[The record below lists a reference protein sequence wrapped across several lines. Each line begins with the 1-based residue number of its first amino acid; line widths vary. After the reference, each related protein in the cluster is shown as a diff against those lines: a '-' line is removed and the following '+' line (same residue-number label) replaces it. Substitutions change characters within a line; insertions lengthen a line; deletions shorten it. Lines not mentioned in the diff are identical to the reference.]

1 MVVRANMV
9 VTPVFSSVFLLLFFV
24 FVALA
29 PLAKAQL
36 HHQHFGG
43 GGKGIPEE
51 AKASESVMR
60 NQRVLATRIERQLRW
75 NSRSA
80 TAKQICARNRHGAEW
95 SGLLNRADRFIEEL
109 NAEMDGGGG
118 HVTFYDSALNRPV
131 FEVFNRPLSQ
141 FLEESVKHGWPSF
154 RAEDVVW
161 ENVRI
166 LDDGEVVTRDGL
178 HLGHNIPDEKG
189 PRFCINLV
197 CVSGFAPER

>member
-1 MVVRANMV
+1 
-9 VTPVFSSVFLLLFFV
+9 
-24 FVALA
+24 
-29 PLAKAQL
+29 
-36 HHQHFGG
+36 
-43 GGKGIPEE
+43 
-51 AKASESVMR
+51 
-60 NQRVLATRIERQLRW
+60 
-75 NSRSA
+75 
-80 TAKQICARNRHGAEW
+80 
-95 SGLLNRADRFIEEL
+95 
-109 NAEMDGGGG
+109 MDGGGG

-131 FEVFNRPLSQ
+131 FAVTKRPLSQ

-189 PRFCINLV
+189 ARFCINLV

>member
-1 MVVRANMV
+1 MVAR
-9 VTPVFSSVFLLLFFV
+9 PVFSSAFLLLFFV
-24 FVALA
+24 FFALA
-29 PLAKAQL
+29 TLAKAQL
-36 HHQHFGG
+36 HHQRFL

-60 NQRVLATRIERQLRW
+60 NQRTLGTKIERTLRW

-95 SGLLNRADRFIEEL
+95 SGLLNRSDKFIEEL

-118 HVTFYDSALNRPV
+118 HVTFYDSALHRRV

-166 LDDGEVVTRDGL
+166 LDDGEVVTKDGL

>member
-1 MVVRANMV
+1 MVVA
-9 VTPVFSSVFLLLFFV
+9 PVFSSAFLLLFFV
-24 FVALA
+24 FFAA
-29 PLAKAQL
+29 ATLAKAQL
-36 HHQHFGG
+36 HHQHFL

-60 NQRVLATRIERQLRW
+60 NQRTLGTKIERTLRW

-95 SGLLNRADRFIEEL
+95 SGLLNRSDKFIEEL

-118 HVTFYDSALNRPV
+118 HVTFYDSALHRPV

-166 LDDGEVVTRDGL
+166 LDDGEVVTKDGL

>member
-1 MVVRANMV
+1 MMVA
-9 VTPVFSSVFLLLFFV
+9 PVFSSCFLLLFF
-24 FVALA
+24 ALA

-43 GGKGIPEE
+43 GGGKGIPEE
-51 AKASESVMR
+51 AKADESVMR
-60 NQRVLATRIERQLRW
+60 NQRVLGTKIERSLRW

-95 SGLLNRADRFIEEL
+95 SGLLNRADKFIEEL
-109 NAEMDGGGG
+109 NQEMDGGGG

-131 FEVFNRPLSQ
+131 FAVTKRPLSQ

-189 PRFCINLV
+189 ARFCINLV

>member
-1 MVVRANMV
+1 MMV
-9 VTPVFSSVFLLLFFV
+9 VTPVFSSIFLLLFFV
-24 FVALA
+24 FFALA
-29 PLAKAQL
+29 PLAKAEQL
-36 HHQHFGG
+36 HQYP
-43 GGKGIPEE
+43 GIPEE
-51 AKASESVMR
+51 AKADESVMR
-60 NQRVLATRIERQLRW
+60 NQRVLGTKIERSLRW

-95 SGLLNRADRFIEEL
+95 SGLLNRADKFIEEL
-109 NAEMDGGGG
+109 NKEMDGGGG

-131 FEVFNRPLSQ
+131 FEVTKRPLSQ

-189 PRFCINLV
+189 ARFCINLV

>member
-1 MVVRANMV
+1 MVVA
-9 VTPVFSSVFLLLFFV
+9 PVFSSAFLLLFFV
-24 FVALA
+24 LLA
-29 PLAKAQL
+29 AATLAKAQL
-36 HHQHFGG
+36 HHQHIG

-60 NQRVLATRIERQLRW
+60 NQRTLGTKIERTLRW

-95 SGLLNRADRFIEEL
+95 SGLLNRSDKFIEEL

-118 HVTFYDSALNRPV
+118 HVTFYDSALHRPV
-131 FEVFNRPLSQ
+131 FQVFNRPLSQ

-166 LDDGEVVTRDGL
+166 LDDGEVVTKDGL